1 MPIDGD
7 IVLTAGLSAD
17 DAISTAEVLSEEI
30 RGIFE
35 EASGQ
40 HTSTAFKSLQTQMDS
55 ALIKS
60 QQIIESMEE
69 LANTQFPSDEYSGYE
84 QELSSIEEQYAE
96 LTAYRHELE
105 AGGQIN
111 TQEYE
116 ELGSSLQELY
126 ERGEAVREIMQ
137 DMQTSGTDTMS
148 GAETERYQRLGEQ
161 LNQVNNRLVILRQ
174 RALESG
180 NTASQSAG
188 TASSAYNRLGTTIS
202 NVSKAASKH
211 SFSAFL
217 GNQLKKL
224 TRHFKSFDRAADAS
238 KKNIQGFFRTF
249 IKYAFGVRSFFF
261 LFRKLRKALIDGFGN
276 LAQVSKP
283 FNAAMS
289 SMQNAL
295 AGLKSSF
302 ASAFAPIIQAV
313 APAITTFINHIS
325 NAVDAVGKLI
335 AALTGQKTYIKYIAT
350 QQDYAQSVNDTA
362 NSANKASKATDK
374 ANKSAKKYQ
383 KTLAGFDDIN
393 ILKEPDNDTN
403 SGTGGSDGNGSG
415 GKLSPVAGVINT
427 PLSQAFTDLSTKLKE
442 AWKNADFT
450 EIGTT
455 VGTKLKEALDNISW
469 PGIKTTLWRIA
480 RSAATFLNG
489 FFKTPGLFTSIGTT
503 IAQALNSALV
513 FVYTFIS
520 TLDWASIGQAIV
532 DYIVGFFST
541 FDWKL
546 FGATLYAFLHGLL
559 TTLRTVLQRM
569 PWKSVPFYITDAI
582 KKFLEGFDWKDL
594 IDNTIGLIQ
603 DALDALIDLI
613 SGSSKKGEKSPI
625 VTALESL
632 KESVGKIDAKL
643 FEDLGKAIGKL
654 VKALTPVAEGFGAE
668 FITFISDLL
677 DLGVGLMRLLAKA
690 LDAIADALNKF
701 DPEILHNVGAELGLV
716 AGAFITMKG
725 AWSIIQK
732 FSVVLGTLGING
744 SAAATGIGNAGAAIG
759 TAGETVGT
767 AGGTFVSAAT
777 SFGGLLTTLGVSA
790 GVTGVVHDTFN
801 HVREVLEQ
809 VDTASSDTA
818 TGFAGV
824 SQALLDTGLK
834 NDTLSLKIGG
844 ITDRIS
850 ILNKDL
856 PDFETGFYD
865 VAAAFE
871 EAGGDV
877 NTFKTNLQAMVDKG
891 MFTQSQATVIQGY
904 IDGIGKSAD
913 TASTDTAGLSD
924 AFGLFSA
931 PNFSAILKLA
941 LLKGA
946 VDALGSSGKLS
957 EEDTAKLQKTLD
969 DYDASP
975 TEENMGKIQ
984 KAMEDAGVSAGD
996 LNTAYIEAVK
1006 TLPDEL
1012 KPEYTKLASTITTQ
1026 NKQTKSKM
1034 KEGGEDIVQGAIEGV
1049 ENKEEDLS
1057 SKMDSVVWDDI
1068 VGPFD
1073 NAADIQSPS
1082 KVMKLRGQY
1091 LLDGLKNGISSR
1103 TSTINALMRTTVD
1116 GMNKIVAGFADAFK
1130 SSGVTLMQNLY
1141 SGLLSYQYSLT
1152 TLVADIADDML
1163 DSFDDD
1169 DWWTVGYNAAV
1180 GMYNGFV
1187 SLNGKLQRMVYQV
1200 ASNMLAAAENALDI
1214 GSPSKRFAWI
1224 GEMTM
1229 LGLAGGI
1236 TDNEGQPIG
1245 AISDITDDMEDA
1257 AENADLG
1264 VTFNTKLAD
1273 LLDTF
1278 DLILTDFS
1286 DTIIERFDALIGSL
1300 AILSTPAFATIPN
1313 IASGRIVPY
1322 SINSASSGNSQV
1334 ADLKSAISEMNNNRL
1349 TREDIMSIV
1358 TTALRNMPI
1367 DLYIGDEQIARHANT
1382 GNAKLSRRFS

>member
-1 MPIDGD
+1 MPVDGD

-17 DAISTAEVLSEEI
+17 DAISTAEMLTDEI
-30 RGIFE
+30 REIFE
-35 EASGQ
+35 AAAGTS
-40 HTSTAFKSLQTQMDS
+40 TSTAFKSLQIQMDG
-55 ALIKS
+55 ALSKS
-60 QQIIESMEE
+60 QHIRDSMDE
-69 LANTQFPSDEYSGYE
+69 LANTEFPTDAYAQLESQLSEIDEEYARLTELRHEYE
-84 QELSSIEEQYAE
+84 QRGEIDTQSYQDLEVQLQKLE
-96 LTAYRHELE
+96 E
-105 AGGQIN
+105 AG
-111 TQEYE
+111 
-116 ELGSSLQELY
+116 LQ
-126 ERGEAVREIMQ
+126 VRETMQSMQ
-137 DMQTSGTDTMS
+137 DSGTATFTGDQ
-148 GAETERYQRLGEQ
+148 TEEYQRLGEQ

-180 NTASQSAG
+180 NSSTQSARN
-188 TASSAYNRLGTTIS
+188 ASSAYNRLGNTITKV
-202 NVSKAASKH
+202 NRGVSKSKN
-211 SFSAFL
+211 SFGSFA
-217 GNQLKKL
+217 GNTIKRL
-224 TRHFKSFDRAADAS
+224 TGQFKSLDGAAENS
-238 KKNIQGFFRTF
+238 KRTVQRFFKTF

-261 LFRKLRKALIDGFGN
+261 LFRKLRSAVIDGFGN

-289 SMQNAL
+289 SMQNTL

-403 SGTGGSDGNGSG
+403 SGTGSSGGSDSG
-415 GKLSPVAGVINT
+415 GKLSPVAGVVNT
-427 PLSQAFTDLSTKLKE
+427 PLSEAFTDLSTKLKE

-450 EIGTT
+450 EIGTI
-455 VGTKLKEALDNISW
+455 VGTKLKEALDNIPW
-469 PGIKTTLWRIA
+469 PDIKTTLWQIA

-489 FFKTPGLFTSIGTT
+489 FFETPGLFSSIGST
-503 IAQALNSALV
+503 IAQAFNSILI
-513 FVYTFIS
+513 FVYTFVS
-520 TLDWASIGQAIV
+520 TLNWKSIGKAVVQGIV
-532 DYIVGFFST
+532 AFFKI
-541 FDWKL
+541 FNWKL
-546 FGATLYAFLHGLL
+546 FGATLWALISGLL
-559 TTLRTVLQRM
+559 DFLQGVVDELPWEEIPDAVTT
-569 PWKSVPFYITDAI
+569 AI
-582 KKFLEGFDWKDL
+582 SDFLEGFDWKDL
-594 IDNTIGLIQ
+594 LNKTIGIIKS
-603 DALDALIDLI
+603 ALDGLIEMI
-613 SGSSKKGEKSPI
+613 SGKEGENKDSPL
-625 VTALESL
+625 VKALQSL
-632 KESVGKIDAKL
+632 KESVGRIDPEL
-643 FEDLGKAIGKL
+643 FEKLGTAIGR
-654 VKALTPVAEGFGAE
+654 VVDALGPIAEGFGAG
-668 FITFISDLL
+668 FIAFFSKLIDFGIDVLNG
-677 DLGVGLMRLLAKA
+677 LGDVLN
-690 LDAIADALNKF
+690 DIADVLGGMDPDTLEKVGIALG
-701 DPEILHNVGAELGLV
+701 II
-716 AGAFITMKG
+716 AGAFITMNTVSGFISALAGIIGGIG
-725 AWSIIQK
+725 AASAGASASI
-732 FSVVLGTLGING
+732 SGVGSALAGVGLSTLG
-744 SAAATGIGNAGAAIG
+744 ATVGLAGFFAILK
-759 TAGETVGT
+759 TETVGESEEDLASLHT
-767 AGGTFVSAAT
+767 TMTQVEFAVGQLGLKYGWTKEQMDAITEPMRNISETDGPAMQQAFKDIETNVENAGGSTADFKTELNEVASHGITGTAFTNISKYLGGISKSAKDA
-777 SFGGLLTTLGVSA
+777 
-790 GVTGVVHDTFN
+790 DT
-801 HVREVLEQ
+801 
-809 VDTASSDTA
+809 DT
-818 TGFAGV
+818 
-824 SQALLDTGLK
+824 TGL
-834 NDTLSLKIGG
+834 S
-844 ITDRIS
+844 
-850 ILNKDL
+850 
-856 PDFETGFYD
+856 E
-865 VAAAFE
+865 
-871 EAGGDV
+871 
-877 NTFKTNLQAMVDKG
+877 
-891 MFTQSQATVIQGY
+891 
-904 IDGIGKSAD
+904 
-913 TASTDTAGLSD
+913 

-1103 TSTINALMRTTVD
+1103 TSIINALMRTTVD
-1116 GMNKIVAGFADAFK
+1116 GMNKIVAGFAGAFK

-1187 SLNGKLQRMVYQV
+1187 SLDGKLQRMVYQV

-1334 ADLKSAISEMNNNRL
+1334 ADLKSAINEMNNNRL